1 MSDELAAV
9 YRHEVG
15 RYTATLIRA
24 EAFGIAAE
32 RWPVTGI
39 PPNPG
44 GWITT
49 TTRNTEPNGAPPWR
63 AVPTPSPP
71 TALRPCA

>member
-1 MSDELAAV
+1 
-9 YRHEVG
+9 
-15 RYTATLIRA
+15 
-24 EAFGIAAE
+24 
-32 RWPVTGI
+32 VTGI